1 MSKKL
6 LSLILCVLTVFSMA
20 ACGIVED
27 PAQTTVPTQTVSGDP
42 LSPTAPTVS
51 APQAPETEEGALY
64 EALFDPTSTVS
75 VDLRMPDEELR
86 KMQADYERYRDM
98 GSKSPIYRRA
108 DVTITVN
115 GTAYE
120 VKDVGVRMKRNTSR
134 TSFYREEE
142 GGIFRAIHLKLSF
155 DETFDE
161 PAYYGSQAQVW
172 ATDEQRQA
180 RKDRTFA
187 TMDTLELR

>member
-27 PAQTTVPTQTVSGDP
+27 PAQTTVPTQTGSGDP
-42 LSPTAPTVS
+42 LSPTAPTAS

-98 GSKSPIYRRA
+98 GSKS
-108 DVTITVN
+108 
-115 GTAYE
+115 
-120 VKDVGVRMKRNTSR
+120 
-134 TSFYREEE
+134 
-142 GGIFRAIHLKLSF
+142 
-155 DETFDE
+155 
-161 PAYYGSQAQVW
+161 
-172 ATDEQRQA
+172 
-180 RKDRTFA
+180 
-187 TMDTLELR
+187 